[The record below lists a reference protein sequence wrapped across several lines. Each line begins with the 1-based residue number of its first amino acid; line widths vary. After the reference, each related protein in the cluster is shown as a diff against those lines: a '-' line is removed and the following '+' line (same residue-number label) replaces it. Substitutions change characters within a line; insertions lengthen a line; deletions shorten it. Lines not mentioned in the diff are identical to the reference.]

1 MSVTVS
7 YLSVTPYLRKQDS
20 GSYLQLLVSY
30 SVLLDVC
37 SETITF
43 DDFLRFRDWGMG
55 SGRGWVVKSRLT
67 LVSDWGVPLSIACQ
81 LLVNCL
87 LVVCQLLVNCLS
99 IAPFCKTSAV
109 KPLF

>member
-1 MSVTVS
+1 MAVTVS
-7 YLSVTPYLRKQDS
+7 YLAVTPYLRKQDS

-55 SGRGWVVKSRLT
+55 SGRGGVVKYRLT
-67 LVSDWGVPLSIACQ
+67 LVSDWGVPL
-81 LLVNCL
+81 
-87 LVVCQLLVNCLS
+87 VNCLS
-99 IAPFCKTSAV
+99 IACQLPLGRLSIACQL
-109 KPLF
+109 PLFAIRLQRNYCF